1 MINNIKK
8 YIQLFLSDSSFIYKT
23 LKSFYL
29 NFYNKKIF
37 FPFNLADLNT
47 DILKKKYYTFNNN
60 NFIKF
65 KKKYDFFLIFD
76 KRLINRYSEKKTSK
90 NYRNGKNSKV

>member
-47 DILKKKYYTFNNN
+47 DILKKENTIPLIITILLNL
-60 NFIKF
+60 
-65 KKKYDFFLIFD
+65 KKKI
-76 KRLINRYSEKKTSK
+76 
-90 NYRNGKNSKV
+90 